1 MQPRTPQI
9 IGVALEATTI
19 RIAARDRSD
28 LYLTEHEWDERAP
41 EQVVDQLRAMFGS
54 KRSIALSVGLGFL
67 EIANP
72 ELPPMAP
79 ENARRVLRRDA
90 DRYFPLDSAA
100 AVVGPFENGIAFAT
114 ASERLQR
121 WVRAFEQWGQVRS
134 VVIAP
139 VAIAVALKSGINIP
153 TDATDNP
160 VDSKIIRN
168 RSNIARTTSTSS
180 NGSTS
185 QQAFLID
192 AAADEFGLL
201 ELTGGNVHNVRRV
214 PTIAGHDVAGGVPFL
229 NKCILNRRAQN
240 IGSLSSDGAT
250 GVPAAFAAAIG
261 ALELMDA
268 PLSNMLLDS
277 TLEQSLNSRRMR
289 RQWTSY
295 ALLAAATLLLVFAA
309 NARRANTLR
318 ATQHAVDSLTLLA
331 TPGLESA
338 KQLTQLGEEVH
349 TLNSHSD
356 ASRDPLAI
364 VATLSRALPA
374 DAFVERLAWDG
385 NEWRLD
391 GSANQAA
398 SVVPHLDSA
407 RRFTDVRVLSASTRF
422 RDGARM
428 RESFSVAFKVKGD
441 SSAGR

>member
-1 MQPRTPQI
+1 MQPRTPQV
-9 IGVALEATTI
+9 IGVALEGTII
-19 RIAARDRSD
+19 RIAAGSRGD

-79 ENARRVLRRDA
+79 EDTRRVLRRDA
-90 DRYFPLDSAA
+90 DRYFPLDGAA

-121 WVRAFEQWGQVRS
+121 WVRAFEQWGPVRS
-134 VVIAP
+134 IVVAP
-139 VAIAVALKSGINIP
+139 LAIAVALKSGINIP
-153 TDATDNP
+153 TDATNNPADNQN
-160 VDSKIIRN
+160 IRKLSN
-168 RSNIARTTSTSS
+168 TSGTAKRSPNSSTSLQ
-180 NGSTS
+180 T
-185 QQAFLID
+185 FLID
-192 AAADEFGLL
+192 AASDEFGLL
-201 ELTGGNVHNVRRV
+201 ELTDGKVRDVRRI
-214 PTIAGHDVAGGVPFL
+214 PTIAGHEIASGVPFL
-229 NKCILNRRAQN
+229 NKCILNRSAQN
-240 IGSLSSDGAT
+240 INSHSSDGAA
-250 GVPAAFAAAIG
+250 GVPAAFTAAIG

-268 PLSNMLLDS
+268 PLSHMLLDS
-277 TLEQSLNSRRMR
+277 TLEQSLNARRAR
-289 RQWTSY
+289 RQLTSY
-295 ALLAAATLLLVFAA
+295 ALLVAAVISLVFAG
-309 NARRANTLR
+309 NARRASTLR

-331 TPGLESA
+331 APGLESA
-338 KQLTQLGEEVH
+338 KQLTQLDEEVR

-356 ASRDPLAI
+356 ASRDPLAV
-364 VATLSRALPA
+364 VAALSRTLPA

-407 RRFTDVRVLSASTRF
+407 HRFTDVRVLSASTRF
-422 RDGARM
+422 RDGART

-441 SSAGR
+441 SSGGR